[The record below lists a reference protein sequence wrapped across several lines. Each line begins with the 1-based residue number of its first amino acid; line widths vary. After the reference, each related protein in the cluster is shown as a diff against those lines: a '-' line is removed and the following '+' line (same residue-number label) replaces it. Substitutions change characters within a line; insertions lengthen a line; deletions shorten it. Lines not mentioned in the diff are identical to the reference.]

1 MLILCSSLGW
11 VRSLCL
17 SALPSTWRGNQDGYS
32 CSSSALPLT
41 GWRFCDALSDR
52 CFSSGLLILCVSLP
66 GPEAV
71 LAWSRFY
78 RFSDGSGLYSLPGLE
93 TLSYPVYCT
102 CTAAEIF
109 TCTADR
115 STPARPVFSSHP
127 LYFGVFQIKIS
138 VFHSLLDPELSV
150 PWQNDLTKMDPASA
164 SELRDFLARSNSR
177 MDHQDEQRAVSNR
190 AIQAL
195 VTQVSE
201 LTTQLQRLQSEP
213 EQRPTASNPP
223 APTIPDQAGR
233 VIEPRLPPP
242 AFYSG
247 EPQQCRSFLAKC
259 SLYISLQPSSFPTEE
274 SKIAFVITLLS
285 GRAAL
290 WGTTVWEQKLPC
302 CASFQLFSEEIRK
315 VFDRAASG
323 REAARLLAELR
334 QGDRSV
340 TDFSIEFRTL
350 AAECRWNSEA
360 QWDMFFHGLADYV
373 KDEIYALE
381 LPTSLDGLVSLA
393 IRVDARLQQ
402 RGPRAR
408 RASAVNRLDHPP
420 ISYRDADVGFAE
432 PEPMQMGRSSL
443 SQEEKRRRRNEGLC
457 LYCGA
462 AGHIAAQCPVK
473 ARARQ

>member
-1 MLILCSSLGW
+1 
-11 VRSLCL
+11 
-17 SALPSTWRGNQDGYS
+17 
-32 CSSSALPLT
+32 
-41 GWRFCDALSDR
+41 
-52 CFSSGLLILCVSLP
+52 
-66 GPEAV
+66 
-71 LAWSRFY
+71 
-78 RFSDGSGLYSLPGLE
+78 
-93 TLSYPVYCT
+93 
-102 CTAAEIF
+102 
-109 TCTADR
+109 
-115 STPARPVFSSHP
+115 
-127 LYFGVFQIKIS
+127 
-138 VFHSLLDPELSV
+138 
-150 PWQNDLTKMDPASA
+150 MDPASA

-323 REAARLLAELR
+323 REAARLLAELWQEIGASLISPLNSALWR
-334 QGDRSV
+334 QSAGGTQKRSGICSFMDSLI
-340 TDFSIEFRTL
+340 TSRT
-350 AAECRWNSEA
+350 RSTHWN
-360 QWDMFFHGLADYV
+360 Y
-373 KDEIYALE
+373 
-381 LPTSLDGLVSLA
+381 
-393 IRVDARLQQ
+393 
-402 RGPRAR
+402 PR
-408 RASAVNRLDHPP
+408 HW
-420 ISYRDADVGFAE
+420 
-432 PEPMQMGRSSL
+432 MG
-443 SQEEKRRRRNEGLC
+443 
-457 LYCGA
+457 
-462 AGHIAAQCPVK
+462 
-473 ARARQ
+473 